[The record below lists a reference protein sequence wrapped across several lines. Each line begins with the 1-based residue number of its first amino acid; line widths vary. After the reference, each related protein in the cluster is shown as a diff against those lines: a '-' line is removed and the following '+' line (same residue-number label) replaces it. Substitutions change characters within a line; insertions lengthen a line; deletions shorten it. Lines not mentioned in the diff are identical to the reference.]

1 MQTSSNSWPAT
12 KNARKPLARLW
23 AVVTSSTRRITVD
36 DWVGIAVLLLA
47 TAAALWSS

>member
-1 MQTSSNSWPAT
+1 MPMSSNCKPET
-12 KNARKPLARLW
+12 KSAQSPLARPW
-23 AVVTSSTRRITVD
+23 AAATSSTRRITVD